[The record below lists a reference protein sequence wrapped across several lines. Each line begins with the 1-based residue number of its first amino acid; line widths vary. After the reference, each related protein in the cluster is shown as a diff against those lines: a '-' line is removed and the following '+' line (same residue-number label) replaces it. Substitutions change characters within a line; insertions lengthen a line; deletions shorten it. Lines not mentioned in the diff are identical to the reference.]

1 MKVFDVIFAD
11 WFNNRTGRI
20 SVQKS
25 KSGRLFLSFSFV
37 IMHGLRKGCGAFVFL
52 SKTHARC
59 QCECGVP
66 QWLHF
71 TVWRRLNPF

>member
-37 IMHGLRKGCGAFVFL
+37 IMHGLRKGCGAFVFF
-52 SKTHARC
+52 
-59 QCECGVP
+59 V
-66 QWLHF
+66 
-71 TVWRRLNPF
+71 